1 MQRAPIALALAAGL
15 TFSGAAT
22 LTPPVISTAS
32 AQAALATSLRDL
44 SVQDKQRV
52 VAQAVA
58 EMINDYRVTQGLTP
72 LFVHVDLSDFSERWS
87 RTNADASGPGFLSG
101 GHSSQATS
109 AYYSGEIVM
118 AETTPGRKQAS
129 QLNDGDWAALAQ
141 MAFNAWRNSPSH
153 NDSMLDET
161 HQGMGVGIVVD
172 KQAVFATT
180 VFTRDQVFIDGGPN
194 RIPVGSWPSVRDSMQ
209 QAYVPTGALEILG
222 LGGWR
227 APRDPS
233 GKRRMANLSED
244 QVILGGPLDRT
255 KGLPRKSDPRLSRSL
270 PEGRG
275 GKFAPSGG
283 GAGAPSFD
291 PSPVVDAVSSKIQLS
306 DGAATA
312 LAVVFIVLGLVA
324 TYGPQVAQMLG
335 VARPL

>member
-1 MQRAPIALALAAGL
+1 MQRAPIAFALAASL
-15 TFSGAAT
+15 AFSGAAT
-22 LTPPVISTAS
+22 LNPPVISSAS
-32 AQAALATSLRDL
+32 AYPALATSLRDL

-72 LFVHVDLSDFSERWS
+72 LFVHVDLSEFAERWS
-87 RTNADASGPGFLSG
+87 RTNANTSGPNSLSA
-101 GHSSQATS
+101 GHSPEMTR

-129 QLNDGDWAALAQ
+129 QLHDADWAALAQ

-180 VFTRDQVFIDGGPN
+180 VFTRDQVFLETGRTTIE
-194 RIPVGSWPSVRDSMQ
+194 VGSWPSVRASMQ
-209 QAYVPTGALEILG
+209 KAYVPTGALEILG

-255 KGLPRKSDPRLSRSL
+255 KGLPRKSDPRLSKSL

-312 LAVVFIVLGLVA
+312 LAVVFIVLGLMA

-335 VARPL
+335 VAWPL